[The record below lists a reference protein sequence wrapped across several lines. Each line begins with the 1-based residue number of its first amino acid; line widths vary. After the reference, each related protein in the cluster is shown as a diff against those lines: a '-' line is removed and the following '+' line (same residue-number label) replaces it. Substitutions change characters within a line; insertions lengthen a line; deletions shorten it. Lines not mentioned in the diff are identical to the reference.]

1 VHDLYQAGI
10 FHPNA
15 PTNSNTAMDA
25 DFTGGKA
32 AFLYST
38 WTGFSTVYWPQS
50 LRVNSG
56 ARIAPVAPFSA
67 DGKGKP
73 QFYRGIGN
81 FGNTYITR
89 TTPERTK
96 LLLAVLNY
104 LAAPFGTQE
113 QLLLSYGVPQTDYN
127 LDADGNPTPTADGFA
142 GRPVP
147 WRFLTQYPSVL
158 YNTVKSVE
166 FAKVS
171 HDGELAMI
179 QAGIPDPT
187 LSFYSPAFANKNAI
201 IQGDFL
207 SAMTDIISGRRPI
220 GELDQAIAAW
230 RSAGGD
236 TIRNEYQQALAASK
250 A

>member
-1 VHDLYQAGI
+1 
-10 FHPNA
+10 
-15 PTNSNTAMDA
+15 
-25 DFTGGKA
+25 
-32 AFLYST
+32 
-38 WTGFSTVYWPQS
+38 
-50 LRVNSG
+50 
-56 ARIAPVAPFSA
+56 VAPFSA

-113 QLLLSYGVPQTDYN
+113 QLLLSYGVPGTDYN
-127 LDADGNPTPTADGFA
+127 LDADGNPTSTADGFA